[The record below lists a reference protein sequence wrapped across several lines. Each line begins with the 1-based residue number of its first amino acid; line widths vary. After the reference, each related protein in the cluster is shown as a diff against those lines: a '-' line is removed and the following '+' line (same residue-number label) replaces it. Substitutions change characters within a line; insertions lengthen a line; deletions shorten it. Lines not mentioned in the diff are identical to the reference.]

1 MKVEYKSKKS
11 NSVYTVTGESDRGFL
26 AVSGDASLNK
36 KVQAEIVRMRRSPC
50 DFATA
55 EWTARMLANTY

>member
-1 MKVEYKSKKS
+1 MIVEYRSKKS
-11 NSVYTVTGESDRGFL
+11 HSTYTVSGEKERAFVT
-26 AVSGDASLNK
+26 VSGDASVNK